1 MRGPGFSL
9 GTLIFLYAINL
20 GRNQVT
26 DGSADCTCSV
36 VRSAKKKDQRHA

>member
-26 DGSADCTCSV
+26 DDSAERTNCFCH
-36 VRSAKKKDQRHA
+36 SAKKQNQRHA